1 MYYGMMEKDDF
12 TKAYETLNKGL
23 KYLEKSDIMNQ
34 GKIRRLFKIQQANTE
49 LKMLKPSKGL
59 NILKDKNFAK
69 EKQQPASYYFVQGDC

>member
-34 GKIRRLFKIQQANTE
+34 GKIRRLFKI
-49 LKMLKPSKGL
+49 
-59 NILKDKNFAK
+59 
-69 EKQQPASYYFVQGDC
+69 